1 MRTLKTTVIAA
12 LLVPAFAVSAF
23 AFDHHEGDGQDAKMK
38 AKKAEHMQMMKE
50 KCAKSEDTKKC
61 MADMKAAKMKKKMEK
76 KKGKMEKKAK
86 EHKADHE

>member
-23 AFDHHEGDGQDAKMK
+23 AFDDHKGDGQDAKMK

-50 KCAKSEDTKKC
+50 KCAKAEDMGKC
-61 MADMKAAKMKKKMEK
+61 MADMKAKKKMKMKKKMD
-76 KKGKMEKKAK
+76 KKAK
-86 EHKADHE
+86 EHKDDHK